1 MSDHIV
7 VKGDKAPVIYK
18 YTRDEPGAVVAGVAA
33 RDLDVYDLASYS
45 PSQRFRLEMES
56 KRDGGAYKKVGTVPR
71 ALSVEPEEAVA
82 PQPEAEPAA
91 PSGKKG
97 S

>member
-18 YTRDEPGAVVAGVAA
+18 YTRDEPGTVVAGVAA
-33 RDLDVYDLASYS
+33 RDLDAYDLAAYS
-45 PSQRFRLEMES
+45 PSQRMKIEQES
-56 KRDGGAYKKVGTVPR
+56 KREGGAYKKVGTVPR

-82 PQPEAEPAA
+82 PQPDAEPAA
-91 PSGKKG
+91 TSGKKG